1 MESRNRIM
9 CKAPPFD
16 LYIFDLDGTLVN
28 SQYDLCDAV
37 NYALGQL
44 GRPPIHVAQM
54 PALLGE
60 GITRL
65 LERVL
70 DTAEVEVV
78 AEARRHF
85 DAYYH
90 RHYTCKTRPYAGV
103 EEVLS
108 RLAFAKKAVCSNKHH
123 PFTLGI
129 IHALKLDVHFDLV
142 LGAQPEKYRL
152 KPAPDSI
159 LFILDRLEVPPHRA
173 LIVGDSTHDI
183 EAGKAAGIATC
194 AVTYGYRP
202 AELLR
207 AAQPDLLIDDIRQL
221 PTKVWNSES

>member
-1 MESRNRIM
+1 MKSEQ
-9 CKAPPFD
+9 PFD

-37 NYALGQL
+37 NHALDQL
-44 GRPPIHVAQM
+44 GRPRIAVAQM

-70 DTAEVEVV
+70 DTDDAALV

-85 DAYYH
+85 DHYYH
-90 RHYTCKTRPYAGV
+90 RHYTDKTRPYPGV
-103 EEVLS
+103 EAVLDH
-108 RLAFAKKAVCSNKHH
+108 LAFAKKAVCSNKYH
-123 PFTLGI
+123 PFTQGI
-129 IHALKLDVHFDLV
+129 IRTLGLERYFGMV
-142 LGAQPEKYRL
+142 LGAQPDRYRL
-152 KPAPDSI
+152 KPAPDAI
-159 LFILDRLEVPPHRA
+159 RLILDELDVPPARA

-202 AELLR
+202 ATLLR
-207 AAQPDLLIDDIRQL
+207 SADPDWIINDIRELMHL
-221 PTKVWNSES
+221 PVPVRP

>member
-1 MESRNRIM
+1 M
-9 CKAPPFD
+9 CNASAFD

-37 NYALGQL
+37 NYAMEQL
-44 GRPPIHVAQM
+44 GRPPIHIAQM

-65 LERVL
+65 LQRVL
-70 DTAEVEVV
+70 GTAEEATL

-90 RHYTCKTRPYAGV
+90 RHYTRKTKPYSGV

-108 RLAFAKKAVCSNKHH
+108 RMAFAKKAVCSNKHH
-123 PFTLGI
+123 PFTVGI
-129 IHALKLDVHFDLV
+129 LRTLKLDAHFDLI
-142 LGAQPEKYRL
+142 LGAQPDKYRL
-152 KPAPDSI
+152 KPAPDPI
-159 LFILDRLEVPPHRA
+159 LLILDRLAVPPHRA
-173 LIVGDSTHDI
+173 LIIGDSTHDI

-202 AELLR
+202 AQLLR
-207 AAQPDLLIDDIRQL
+207 AAQPDWLIDDIREL
-221 PTKVWNSES
+221 LEVRLKVES